1 MENKFKYVVLGFL
14 VILGILG
21 YIFKS
26 SSILYYLLISLLAG
40 YLISTAVDH
49 LVKEAKNKGKMSLL
63 TWLGSA
69 ILILSGIMIMVF
81 NVTNIVFGILVFLGM
96 FALMISFFYYIGM
109 EEPKDERL
117 KKIGTTAT
125 TYSWHLTLLIIC
137 SILISTIWS
146 GNESIS
152 IASLGFILFVMVATM
167 IGVNI
172 YLNRKG
178 DVN

>member
-1 MENKFKYVVLGFL
+1 MENKFKYMILGFL
-14 VILGILG
+14 VIVGILG

-26 SSILYYLLISLLAG
+26 NSMLYYLLISLLAG

-49 LVKEAKNKGKMSLL
+49 LLKEAKNKGKMDLL
-63 TWLGSA
+63 TWFGSA
-69 ILILSGIMIMVF
+69 ILILSGIMVMVL
-81 NVTNIVFGILVFLGM
+81 NVTNIVFGILVFLGL

-137 SILISTIWS
+137 SLLISSIWS
-146 GNESIS
+146 GNENIS

-167 IGVNI
+167 IGANI
-172 YLNRKG
+172 YLNKKG

>member
-1 MENKFKYVVLGFL
+1 MENKFKYLIFGFL

-21 YIFKS
+21 YVFKS
-26 SSILYYLLISLLAG
+26 TSILYYLLISLLAG
-40 YLISTAVDH
+40 YLISTASNY
-49 LVKEAKNKGKMSLL
+49 LINGAKNKGKMNLI
-63 TWLGSA
+63 TWFGSA
-69 ILILSGIMIMVF
+69 VLILSGIMVMVF
-81 NVTNIVFGILVFLGM
+81 KVMSIVIGIVVFLGM

-137 SILISTIWS
+137 SILVSSIWS
-146 GNESIS
+146 GNENIN
-152 IASLGFILFVMVATM
+152 IASLGLILLVMVATM
-167 IGVNI
+167 LGVNI

-178 DVN
+178 DVD